1 MLLEE
6 IQKKAYEYREK
17 VKNGTEKEKKLAELN
32 LTVVSDTDI
41 IKGINPSYMI
51 GILKMLGYSNE
62 VVYITYKNLLDE
74 INQVYTYVDIDK
86 GK

>member
-1 MLLEE
+1 
-6 IQKKAYEYREK
+6 
-17 VKNGTEKEKKLAELN
+17 
-32 LTVVSDTDI
+32 
-41 IKGINPSYMI
+41 MI

>member
-41 IKGINPSYMI
+41 IKGIKPSHMI
-51 GILKMLGYSNE
+51 GILKILGYSNE